1 MKLVLNIY
9 NALAPLKGFVC
20 MEGVLKM
27 IQQTHMVNQESMD
40 ITSKEQKE
48 LIDAIK
54 DVCCQL
60 EYTDKWFQYEEDDD
74 LIEACIY
81 QREVLNAKYRYL
93 IRKAKKENT
102 SIQLLKN
109 KNLLKE

>member
-1 MKLVLNIY
+1 
-9 NALAPLKGFVC
+9 